1 MPTAPTI
8 DDKIDV
14 LIKRSRENERKIQAL
29 MVENRKFAQALFNV
43 KSREEPVLENGKPK
57 VDRYN
62 RMITEKMAPR
72 SPLLGQPDLT
82 DAIRNKVFTEAQKG
96 IDDLEQLLDQ

>member
-1 MPTAPTI
+1 MPTPPTI

-57 VDRYN
+57 KNRYGDV
-62 RMITEKMAPR
+62 ITEKMAPHN
-72 SPLLGQPDLT
+72 PLLGQPDLT
-82 DAIRNKVFTEAQKG
+82 EPVRNKVFTEAQKG

>member
-1 MPTAPTI
+1 MPTTPTI

-43 KSREEPVLENGKPK
+43 KSREEPVL
-57 VDRYN
+57 
-62 RMITEKMAPR
+62 
-72 SPLLGQPDLT
+72 
-82 DAIRNKVFTEAQKG
+82 
-96 IDDLEQLLDQ
+96 